1 MQVETNIKI
10 WILKMKKYY
19 LVSMLIIVILLGS
32 YFVFNPEKK
41 ELSDAERKQLSGTYI
56 NLSNGVTHY
65 KLEGPKTKN
74 GRLIVLVHGGT
85 APLWAWDKQ
94 IQPIKE
100 QGYRI
105 LRYDMYGRG
114 YSDRPNIVYDQ
125 QLYRTQLLELV
136 DKLGSE
142 KPFDLIG
149 LSLGGGI
156 ATTFT
161 AHHPE
166 RVRNLVIISPLI
178 NDFKVPFFVQIPI
191 VREFITR
198 LVGIKII
205 TNRFVSLFE
214 GSPDAKIYLKLF
226 TEQTTYKGFQRSLL
240 SMLRNDAISGD
251 YSPSYRSVGEQGR
264 KVLLIWGNEDEE
276 VTQHMIDRIRSLIP
290 NLEFKSIEKAGHGV
304 LFKKPDVINDLII
317 NFLK

>member
-1 MQVETNIKI
+1 MKI
-10 WILKMKKYY
+10 IFS
-19 LVSMLIIVILLGS
+19 VFGILLIALIGI
-32 YFVFNPEKK
+32 YYVFNPETN
-41 ELSDAERKQLSGTYI
+41 EINDVEREKLGGTYI
-56 NLSNGVTHY
+56 RLSNGITHY
-65 KLEGPKTKN
+65 KLEGQDN
-74 GRLIVLVHGGT
+74 GELVVLVHGGT
-85 APLWAWDKQ
+85 VPIWAWDKQ
-94 IQPIKE
+94 IHPLKE
-100 QGYRI
+100 QGYQI

-136 DKLGSE
+136 DKLGLE

-161 AHHPE
+161 DHHPE
-166 RVRNLVIISPLI
+166 RVRNLVLISPLI

-191 VREFITR
+191 VRDFITR

-214 GSPDAKIYLKLF
+214 GSPEAKRYLQLF
-226 TEQTTYKGFQRSLL
+226 TKQTTYKGFQRSLL

-251 YSPSYRSVGEQGR
+251 YSPSYQSVGEQGR

-276 VTQHMIDRIRSLIP
+276 VSQSMIDKIKSLIP
-290 NLEFKSIEKAGHGV
+290 KLEFKEIEKAGHGV
-304 LFKKPDVINDLII
+304 LFQKPGVINDLII
-317 NFLK
+317 TFLK

>member
-1 MQVETNIKI
+1 
-10 WILKMKKYY
+10 MKKIYIIFAIFIILMLGCYY
-19 LVSMLIIVILLGS
+19 VL
-32 YFVFNPEKK
+32 NPEKT
-41 ELSDAERKQLSGTYI
+41 ELNENERARLGGTYI
-56 NLSNGVTHY
+56 NLSDGITHY
-65 KLEGPKTKN
+65 KLEGQEN
-74 GRLIVLVHGGT
+74 GRLVVLVHGGT
-85 APLWAWDKQ
+85 VPLWTWDKQ
-94 IQPIKE
+94 IQPLKE

-125 QLYRTQLLELV
+125 QLYRTQILELV
-136 DKLGSE
+136 DKLGFE

-166 RVRNLVIISPLI
+166 RVRNLVLISPLI

-198 LVGIKII
+198 LAGIKII
-205 TNRFVSLFE
+205 TNRFISLFE
-214 GSPDAKIYLKLF
+214 GISETKRYLQLF

-251 YSPSYRSVGEQGR
+251 YSPSYQSVGEQGR

-276 VTQHMIDRIRSLIP
+276 VTQPMIDRIKSLIP
-290 NLEFKSIEKAGHGV
+290 NIELKEVKKVGHGV
-304 LFKKPDVINDLII
+304 LFQKPNVINNLLIS
-317 NFLK
+317 FLK